1 MAPTVGDRRNEHMRI
16 SLADTLS
23 KLPLPATDRW
33 PESVW
38 DVEALAHGS
47 MSVVL
52 FAPRGRDYQSSH
64 TQDELYIVLKG
75 SGVLLVEDKPHPFVA
90 GDLLFVPANNVH
102 RFEQFSEDL
111 VTWAVFWGPSGGE
124 AP

>member
-1 MAPTVGDRRNEHMRI
+1 MRV

-33 PESVW
+33 PQGVW

-47 MSVVL
+47 MSAVL
-52 FAPRGRDYQSSH
+52 FTPRGRDYQSSH

-75 SGVLLVEDKPHPFVA
+75 NGVLVVEDQPHSFVA
-90 GDLLFVPANNVH
+90 GDLLFVPASKAH

-111 VTWAVFWGPSGGE
+111 ATWAVFWGPPGGE